1 METKKTNQ
9 ELRTKLN
16 WCLAYVCH
24 PRYVQ
29 GIPMRDANYFLDA
42 AKHIFK
48 ILFSV
53 VSINPKGPNLVYEW
67 DQLDAKRIQTY
78 RSVSEHLQTKAH
90 ILQLRSYNQVQV
102 VFRGTTVQ
110 LQSTTFQDRKSVV

>member
-1 METKKTNQ
+1 MFVIHGMYRVYQ
-9 ELRTKLN
+9 
-16 WCLAYVCH
+16 C
-24 PRYVQ
+24 
-29 GIPMRDANYFLDA
+29 RDANYFLDA

-48 ILFSV
+48 ILLSV

-90 ILQLRSYNQVQV
+90 ILQLRSYNQIQV

-110 LQSTTFQDRKSVV
+110 LQSTTFQVQIYALSFNVW